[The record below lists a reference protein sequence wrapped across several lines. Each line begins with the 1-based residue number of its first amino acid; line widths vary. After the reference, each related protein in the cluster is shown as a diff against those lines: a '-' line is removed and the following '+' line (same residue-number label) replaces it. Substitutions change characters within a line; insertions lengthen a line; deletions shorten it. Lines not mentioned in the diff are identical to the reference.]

1 MHPVQKHLFD
11 TNFRDLSGTNI
22 EGTIAISDELINLGI
37 LDFLQQLQ
45 KPAAAG
51 DSETRTSTVKASPA
65 PNPADLL
72 KILTIDKLQY
82 RTEAGR
88 TLLEIKAG
96 IV

>member
-11 TNFRDLSGTNI
+11 TNFRDLSGTKL
-22 EGTIAISDELINLGI
+22 EGTIALSDELINLGI

-45 KPAAAG
+45 NPDKTTATAKSDAPEK
-51 DSETRTSTVKASPA
+51 SSSM

-72 KILTIDKLQY
+72 KVLTIEEVKY
-82 RTEAGR
+82 RTEAGK
-88 TLLEIKAG
+88 TLLDIKAG

>member
-11 TNFRDLSGTNI
+11 TNFRDLSGTKL
-22 EGTIAISDELINLGI
+22 EGTIALSDELINLGI

-45 KPAAAG
+45 NPEKVT
-51 DSETRTSTVKASPA
+51 ETAKSDAPKESSSM

-72 KILTIDKLQY
+72 KVLTIEEVKY
-82 RTEAGR
+82 RTEAGK
-88 TLLEIKAG
+88 TLLDIKAG

>member
-11 TNFRDLSGTNI
+11 TNFRDLSGTKL
-22 EGTIAISDELINLGI
+22 EGTIALSDELINLGI

-45 KPAAAG
+45 KPDTDTPKAKSEAPAASSAM
-51 DSETRTSTVKASPA
+51 

-72 KILTIDKLQY
+72 KMVTIEEVKY

-88 TLLEIKAG
+88 TMVDIKAG
-96 IV
+96 IK